1 MKQEPLEDPKRLAGE
16 TGHKLPARL
25 VDVAFREPYEPE
37 YADKPASGGLDE
49 YWKIIRRQKG
59 AVLLAAFSG
68 ALVGFLSTLPTA
80 PIYQAHATVEVR
92 GVNEN
97 FLNMRDVNPDSGGA
111 YMDPTFDILTQVK
124 ILESGS
130 LRERTIRKVVA
141 KKPSSFTYPTDRLS
155 AWKKALKL
163 GDDKPVTWEDAV
175 AAAAGSVGVRA
186 AGATRIIDVSSDSA
200 DPAIAA
206 EVANTLVNEFI
217 DQNLEARLATSTLT
231 SVWLSKQLE
240 ELKINLE
247 KSEDQLQ
254 SYASSVGLQFAGDS
268 SKDGQKENVADEK
281 FRQLQNELLKAQAE
295 RVAAQSKYEMT
306 SAASADSLPQVLDDP
321 SLRAYQTGLTDLRR
335 QLAELSASLTPANPR
350 VQKVQAQITEL
361 EGSLEKERGNVISR
375 TRNDFQTAERREGLI
390 SAEYEKQLAVVG
402 DQAGK
407 AIHYNILKREVDT
420 NRQIYE
426 AMLQKVKEAGIA
438 SAIRASGYRV
448 VDPAQPPGRP
458 YKPNPSRAATLGA
471 MGGLVIGIVLVM
483 VRERAD
489 RSLQQPGDA
498 ATYLNLPELGVIPS
512 EKAAKSRRLY
522 GYGGSAISHGQ
533 DGHAANGDLTLA
545 PWKPK
550 SVMLAE
556 SFQAVL
562 TSILFSN
569 GNGHTPQV
577 IVITSANPSEG
588 KSLISSSLAVAL
600 SEINQR
606 VALIDAD
613 MRRPRQH
620 ETFNL
625 PNERGLSTL
634 LKEKEDRR
642 DLTALQQ
649 TDLPGLRV
657 LASGPPQANAS
668 NLLHSPRLG
677 ELIRALR
684 YEFDTII
691 IDTPPM
697 LHLADARVLGQHCDA
712 VILVVRA
719 GKTTRDAALAAMR
732 KFREDGTPV
741 LGTVLNDWDP
751 GSGGYGAG
759 YYKGYRPYTKHQE
772 KS

>member
-16 TGHKLPARL
+16 AGHGLPARM
-25 VDVAFREPYEPE
+25 VDVAFREAYQPE
-37 YADKPASGGLDE
+37 YADKPAGGGLDE

-68 ALVGFLSTLPTA
+68 ALVGFLSTLPKA

-97 FLNMRDVNPDSGGA
+97 FLNMRDVNPDSGSG
-111 YMDPTFDILTQVK
+111 YMDPTFDILTQVR

-163 GDDKPVTWEDAV
+163 GDDMPVTWEDAV
-175 AAAAGSVGVRA
+175 AAAAGSVEVRA

-217 DQNLEARLATSTLT
+217 DQNLESRLATSTLT

-268 SKDGQKENVADEK
+268 GKDGHKENVADER
-281 FRQLQNELLKAQAE
+281 FRQLQDELLKAQAE

-306 SAASADSLPQVLDDP
+306 SSASADTLPQVLDDP
-321 SLRAYQTGLTDLRR
+321 SLRTYQTGLTDLRR

-390 SAEYEKQLAVVG
+390 STEYEKQLAVVG

-426 AMLQKVKEAGIA
+426 GMLQKVKEAGIA
-438 SAIRASGYRV
+438 SAIRASGYRL
-448 VDPAQPPGRP
+448 VDPAQPPATP

-512 EKAAKSRRLY
+512 EKSAKSRRLY
-522 GYGGSAISHGQ
+522 GYGGPAISHGQ

-550 SVMLAE
+550 SALLAE

-577 IVITSANPSEG
+577 LVITSANPSEG

-600 SEINQR
+600 SEINRR

-634 LKEKEDRR
+634 LKENDNRR

-649 TDLPGLRV
+649 TDLQGLRV

-732 KFREDGTPV
+732 KFREDGTPL

-751 GSGGYGAG
+751 GSGGYGTG
-759 YYKGYRPYTKHQE
+759 YYKGYRSYTKHQE

>member
-1 MKQEPLEDPKRLAGE
+1 MKQEPSENPKRLAGE
-16 TGHKLPARL
+16 TGNGVPARP
-25 VDVAFREPYEPE
+25 VDVAFRESYQPE
-37 YADKPASGGLDE
+37 YADKPADGGLHE
-49 YWKIIRRQKG
+49 YLKIVRRHKG
-59 AVLLAAFSG
+59 AILLAAFSG
-68 ALVGFLSTLPTA
+68 ALVGYFSTLPET

-97 FLNMRDVNPDSGGA
+97 FLNMRDVNPDSGGG
-111 YMDPTFDILTQVK
+111 YMDPTFDILTQVR

-130 LRERTIRKVVA
+130 LRERTIRKLA
-141 KKPSSFTYPTDRLS
+141 ARKPSSFIYPTDRLS

-163 GDDKPVTWEDAV
+163 GDDMPVTWEAAV

-186 AGATRIIDVSSDSA
+186 VGATRIIDVSSDSA

-206 EVANTLVNEFI
+206 AVANTLVNEFI
-217 DQNLEARLATSTLT
+217 DQSLEARLATSTLT
-231 SVWLSKQLE
+231 SEWLSKQLE
-240 ELKINLE
+240 ELKIKLE
-247 KSEDQLQ
+247 ESEDQLQ
-254 SYASSVGLQFAGDS
+254 NYASSVGLQMAGDS
-268 SKDGQKENVADEK
+268 SKDGQKENVAEER
-281 FRQLQNELLKAQAE
+281 FRQLQTELLKAQAE

-306 SAASADSLPQVLDDP
+306 SLASAESLPQVLDDS
-321 SLRAYQTGLTDLRR
+321 SLQDYQGKLTDLHR

-350 VQKVQAQITEL
+350 VQRVQAQITEV
-361 EGSLEKERGNVISR
+361 EGSLEKERGNVVSR
-375 TRNDFQTAERREGLI
+375 IRNDFQTAERQESLI

-448 VDPAQPPGRP
+448 VDPARPPGGP
-458 YKPNPSRAATLGA
+458 YRPNPSRTATLGA

-489 RSLQQPGDA
+489 RSLQQPGDV

-522 GYGGSAISHGQ
+522 GYGGAAISHGQ
-533 DGHAANGDLTLA
+533 DGHAANGDLTVA

-550 SVMLAE
+550 SGMLAE

-577 IVITSANPSEG
+577 LLITSANPSEG

-606 VALIDAD
+606 VVLIDAD

-625 PNERGLSTL
+625 ANERGLSNL
-634 LKEKEDRR
+634 LKEKGDRL
-642 DLTALQQ
+642 DLTALHQ
-649 TDLPGLRV
+649 TELPGLRV

-677 ELIRALR
+677 ELIRTLR

-697 LHLADARVLGQHCDA
+697 LHLSDARVLGQHCDA

-732 KFREDGTPV
+732 KFREDGTPL

-751 GSGGYGAG
+751 GKGGYGDG
-759 YYKGYRPYTKHQE
+759 YYKGYKSYARYQE